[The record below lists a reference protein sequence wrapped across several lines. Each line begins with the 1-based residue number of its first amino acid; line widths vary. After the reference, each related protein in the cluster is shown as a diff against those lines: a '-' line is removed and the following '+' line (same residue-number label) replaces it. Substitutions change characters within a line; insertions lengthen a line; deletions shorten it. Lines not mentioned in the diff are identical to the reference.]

1 MNLIEQPEKI
11 SQHCLVSGAMLK
23 DAKNG
28 NKYVEL
34 TLSDK
39 TASVPSCKI
48 WNVTE
53 SVWQELQK
61 ASVLFVNGN
70 ADYYGGKYKINIQD
84 SN

>member
-39 TASVPSCKI
+39 TASIPNCKI

-53 SVWQELQK
+53 SVWEELQK

-70 ADYYGGKYKINIQD
+70 ADYYGGKYIINI
-84 SN
+84 

>member
-34 TLSDK
+34 TRITTVANTKSI
-39 TASVPSCKI
+39 SKI
-48 WNVTE
+48 LH
-53 SVWQELQK
+53 SQK
-61 ASVLFVNGN
+61 MILTSL
-70 ADYYGGKYKINIQD
+70 I
-84 SN
+84 